1 MLKSIFNAITS
12 LVELIF
18 SLAEFLIDFVFDL
31 LMIGKLL
38 QTVPTDLVN
47 WTSWLPSVVVSMF
60 TISITV
66 AILYKVAG
74 RT

>member
-31 LMIGKLL
+31 LTIGKLL